1 MTTKTTKKP
10 EPSRDDWHERG
21 LKVTPRNQLYID
33 GGWQPAA
40 SGSTFACISPID
52 GRTITD
58 VAAGDAEDIDRAVKA
73 ARTAFESGVWSRQTP
88 AQRKKVLLQFAKLVR
103 EHRDELA
110 LLETLD
116 VGKPIRFSRAVDIP
130 QVEEAISWTAEAI
143 DKLYDEVAPT
153 GDKSLA
159 LVRREAVGVVGA
171 VVPWNFPLLM
181 AAWKFAPILATGNSL
196 VLKPAEQSPLTALR
210 VAELATEAGIPNGVF
225 NVVTGFGETAGKALG
240 LHPDV
245 DVLAFTGSTQVGKY
259 FLGYSAQSNMKQV
272 WLECGGKSPN
282 IIFDDVYD
290 IDAAVKAAAMGI
302 FFNQGQVCNAGSR
315 LLVHKAVKAQFMEKL
330 VAFTKRMTPADPMDP
345 ATILGSIVSVEQARR
360 VLDYIEIGAGEGARL
375 VAGGK
380 PVQPV
385 EGGCFIEP
393 TIFDGVGAAMRIAQ
407 EEIFGPVL
415 SVIEFESDD
424 EAISIA
430 NDSMYGLAAAVWTRD
445 LNRAHRMG
453 QRLKAGLVW
462 VNCYDAG
469 DMTVPFGGVKQSGFG
484 RDRSLHAL
492 EKYTQ
497 LKTVWINLR

>member
-1 MTTKTTKKP
+1 MSAKPAKQPEMT
-10 EPSRDDWHERG
+10 RDEWAARAAA
-21 LKVTPRNQLYID
+21 LTIRNELYIN
-33 GGWQPAA
+33 GRFEPAA
-40 SGSTFACISPID
+40 SGRRFDCVSPID
-52 GRTITD
+52 GRVLTE
-58 VAAGDAEDIDRAVKA
+58 VAAGEAEDIDRAVKA
-73 ARTAFESGVWSRQTP
+73 ARAAFGSRSWSGQTP
-88 AQRKKVLLQFAKLVR
+88 AQRKKVLLRFAELVR
-103 EHRDELA
+103 KHRDELA

-116 VGKPIRFSRAVDIP
+116 VGKPIRFSRSVDMV
-130 QVEEAISWTAEAI
+130 QVEEAITWNAEAI

-153 GDKSLA
+153 GDKALA
-159 LVRREAVGVVGA
+159 LVRREPVGVIGA

-181 AAWKFAPILATGNSL
+181 AAWKFAPALATGNSV

-210 VAELATEAGIPNGVF
+210 IAELATEAGLPDGVF

-259 FLGYSAQSNMKQV
+259 FLGYSGQSNMKQV

-282 IIFDDVYD
+282 IVFDDAYD
-290 IDAAVKAAAMGI
+290 LDAAVKAAAMGI

-315 LLVHKAVKAQFMEKL
+315 LLVHSAIKDQFLEKL
-330 VAFTKRMTPADPMDP
+330 VAFSARLRPADPLDP
-345 ATILGSIVSVEQARR
+345 GAIQGAMASAEQMRR
-360 VLDYIEIGAGEGARL
+360 VLDYVAIGTGEGARL
-375 VAGGK
+375 LTGGQAVEPVAGGY
-380 PVQPV
+380 
-385 EGGCFIEP
+385 FLEP
-393 TIFDGVGAAMRIAQ
+393 TIFDGVTTDMRIAQ

-415 SVIEFESDD
+415 SVIAFDSDD
-424 EAISIA
+424 EAVRIA
-430 NDSMYGLAAAVWTRD
+430 NDTMYGLAAAVWTRD
-445 LNRAHRMG
+445 LNRAHRLG
-453 QRLKAGLVW
+453 QQLKAGLVW